1 MSTQVLV
8 TAEESMKEAKWIGDA
23 ACSVEDS
30 ALFFSE
36 YVRDITAAKQIC
48 LRCPQMAT
56 CLEGALRRSEPGG
69 VWGGQLFVNGSV
81 VMSKRGRG
89 RPRKVGSADDDIA
102 SVPVPAHLVP
112 LLRTA

>member
-8 TAEESMKEAKWIGDA
+8 TAEESIKDAEWIGDA
-23 ACSVEDS
+23 ACSTADTS
-30 ALFFSE
+30 LFFSE

-56 CLEGALRRSEPGG
+56 CLEGALRRGEPGG

-81 VMSKRGRG
+81 VMTKRGRG
-89 RPRKVGSADDDIA
+89 RPRKVASADDDIA
-102 SVPVPAHLVP
+102 TVPVPEHLLS
-112 LLRTA
+112 LLQTA